1 MQIMGS
7 PDQMGYDRV
16 VSVFSPDGRLFQVQY
31 AMEAVKRGATVIG
44 IVTKDSVVLV
54 ADRRIT
60 TPLMVAES
68 VEKVYKIDDHLCIAT
83 SGLVADGRRMID
95 ETRVEAQRHRILYGE
110 PINIVDIVRYVCDML
125 QLFTQ
130 YGGLRPIGVSLLF
143 AGVKNGPRLFETDPS
158 GTPTEWRATAIG
170 ARREEIMSLLEK
182 EYKEGLS
189 TDEGLKLALNVL
201 SKIAKRKL
209 DNKRIEV
216 GIVDKKGFKKL
227 SPEQINGHLESASP
241 PPATTPKESKPA
253 GATPSKPSSKK

>member
-7 PDQMGYDRV
+7 PDTMGYDRV

-44 IVTKDSVVLV
+44 LVAKDSIVLV

-68 VEKVYKIDDHLCIAT
+68 VEKVYKIDDHVCVAT
-83 SGLVADGRRMID
+83 SGLVADGRRMVD

-110 PINIVDIVRYVCDML
+110 PINVVDIVRYVCDML

-130 YGGLRPIGVSLLF
+130 YRGLRPIGVSLLI
-143 AGVKNGPRLFETDPS
+143 AGIKDRPRLFETDPS
-158 GTPTEWRATAIG
+158 GTPTEWKAAAIG
-170 ARREEIMSLLEK
+170 ERREEIMGFLEK
-182 EYKEGLS
+182 EYKEGLGS
-189 TDEGLKLALNVL
+189 EECLKIALKVL
-201 SKIAKRKL
+201 SKVTKKKL

-216 GIVDKKGFKKL
+216 GIVDRKGFKKL
-227 SPEQINGHLESASP
+227 ASEKINGYLESAAS
-241 PPATTPKESKPA
+241 PATTPKESKPTRA
-253 GATPSKPSSKK
+253 PSTSKK